1 MNANQTNEKP
11 APPGPGSKTL
21 SAWEREHEA
30 RRADMGRLLQ
40 NIKARL
46 PELEA
51 LLRQQDSHAWEDLFY
66 RFYHQSFKVYALQE
80 KTEQLVAELRSLLP
94 ERPLNKWFEQI
105 VREGT
110 GKQWQLEHNDR
121 WLQETRP
128 ILEACLHARTT
139 LDFAVRSG
147 KELEEAPQ
155 SLPSAWAAVLYLFNL
170 R

>member
-1 MNANQTNEKP
+1 MNKNDTSEAP
-11 APPGPGSKTL
+11 APLGPPGKAL
-21 SAWEREHEA
+21 DKWEREHEA
-30 RRADMGRLLQ
+30 ERADMGRLLQ

-51 LLRQQDSHAWEDLFY
+51 LLRQQDFRRWEDLFY
-66 RFYHQSFKVYALQE
+66 RFYHQSFKVYWLQE
-80 KTEQLVAELRSLLP
+80 STEQLVAVLRSLLP

-110 GKQWQLEHNDR
+110 GKEWQLEHNER
-121 WLQETRP
+121 WLQEARP
-128 ILEACLHARTT
+128 ILEAYFHARTM
-139 LDFAVRSG
+139 LDFAIRSG

-155 SLPSAWAAVLYLFNL
+155 SLPSAWAAVLYLFDL

>member
-1 MNANQTNEKP
+1 MSGDNQNYL
-11 APPGPGSKTL
+11 PPTPEPSGAAVST
-21 SAWEREHEA
+21 WEREHAA
-30 RRADMGRLLQ
+30 RRAEMSRLLQ

-51 LLRQQDSHAWEDLFY
+51 LLRKQDSRSWEDLFY
-66 RFYHQSFKVYALQE
+66 RFYHQSFKVYGLQE
-80 KTEQLVAELRSLLP
+80 NTERIVAVLRSLLP

-110 GKQWQLEHNDR
+110 GKEFRLEHNDR

-128 ILEACLHARTT
+128 IVEAFLHARTM
-139 LDFAVRSG
+139 LDLALRSG
-147 KELEEAPQ
+147 KELEEPPQ